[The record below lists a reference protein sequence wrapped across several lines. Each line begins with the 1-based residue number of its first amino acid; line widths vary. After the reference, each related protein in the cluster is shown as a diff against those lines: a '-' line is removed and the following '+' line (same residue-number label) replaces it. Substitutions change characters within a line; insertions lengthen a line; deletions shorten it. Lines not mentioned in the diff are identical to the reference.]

1 MTLGEVISNYRKTH
15 SMSMD
20 RFAEA
25 SGLSKAYI
33 SILERNRT
41 TRGSVPVPSI
51 ETYRAVAKAVGMD
64 VDELIRAVDGKIRL
78 GTDASSPESE
88 QSKTAIPLDFGSTSL
103 ALYHDL
109 GDGEASLPNISGRP
123 GTGKSGFIKSLFD
136 GDGEAEKIARRFMDL
151 DDHGKGAVRAILDFE
166 EAAVVAERRQ
176 SQKKGRPVRP
186 RPDGFTSVIVYDQVS
201 AAGLGNYLDDPV
213 SHEEQYPANKVP
225 EGTEFG
231 VRISGTSMA
240 PTIPDGATAFVQ
252 SRSTIQPGQIGI
264 FLVSGEAFCKKLVV
278 DRQSR
283 RIILKSLNPEA
294 KDRIVEESD
303 TFSTMGLV
311 LGWWPENA

>member
-1 MTLGEVISNYRKTH
+1 MEISRKLYLLRTDHGMTQAEFAKIAGVSDKAISSWEKGIRSPKVQ
-15 SMSMD
+15 
-20 RFAEA
+20 
-25 SGLSKAYI
+25 YI
-33 SILERNRT
+33 MPICDYFGIDLNT
-41 TRGSVPVPSI
+41 F
-51 ETYRAVAKAVGMD
+51 
-64 VDELIRAVDGKIRL
+64 VDESNDIYR
-78 GTDASSPESE
+78 PEQKPAPRE
-88 QSKTAIPLDFGSTSL
+88 TTIPLDFGSTSM

-252 SRSTIQPGQIGI
+252 SRSAIQPGQIGI